1 MKKSM
6 SNKSADSDLGNSQS
20 STFGT
25 SSPEDTKTTRSKS
38 KRGAAG
44 SADFTIP
51 QDTPR
56 EDVVR
61 ALLQY
66 LGKMEPLDDS
76 LPQQVSSGYFM
87 SQLIAGYTFAFWI
100 PEMHSAVLTT
110 IAEEG
115 ARMVGEFQERHKKR
129 SRH

>member
-20 STFGT
+20 STSGT

-38 KRGAAG
+38 KQGAAD

-51 QDTPR
+51 SHLSQD
-56 EDVVR
+56 EVAR
-61 ALLQY
+61 ALVLY
-66 LGKMEPLDDS
+66 LAEMRSSDPS
-76 LPQQVSSGYFM
+76 LPAQITSGYFLTKVV
-87 SQLIAGYTFAFWI
+87 SAYIFALW
-100 PEMHSAVLTT
+100 PTELHGAVLQT

-115 ARMVGEFQERHKKR
+115 AEMLSGLTKR
-129 SRH
+129 GPLN

>member
-20 STFGT
+20 STSGT

-38 KRGAAG
+38 KQGEAD

-51 QDTPR
+51 QGTPR

-61 ALLQY
+61 ALLMY
-66 LGKMEPLDDS
+66 LGKMKPLDDS

-87 SQLIAGYTFAFWI
+87 SQLVAGYTFTFWL
-100 PEMHSAVLTT
+100 PEMHSAILTT

-115 ARMVGEFQERHKKR
+115 ARMLREFEEHEKKR